1 MAASGEADKRME
13 NNKIVVPK
21 RKERHKKV
29 ILIGVGITV
38 ISIAIIVGII
48 LGVSMSEKKDSGR
61 KRIGYNQRTT
71 QNSGK
76 FILRL
81 LNLICTQVMWDLFL
95 GIQEHWRNLS
105 MVLNFCARLHIETP
119 ENFS

>member
-61 KRIGYNQRTT
+61 KKIGYNQRTT

-76 FILRL
+76 FIYLEI
-81 LNLICTQVMWDLFL
+81 N
-95 GIQEHWRNLS
+95 
-105 MVLNFCARLHIETP
+105 
-119 ENFS
+119 